1 MMRPPMLLKLRFRR
15 FSLWLPL
22 FLVGPLFLIG
32 ALLLLPLVLLAAIIL
47 LPFGW
52 SLTVL
57 MFGPAVMR
65 IICALRGLQV
75 DVDDGKEKVYISFR

>member
-1 MMRPPMLLKLRFRR
+1 MMRPPMLLKLRFGKFR
-15 FSLWLPL
+15 LWLPL
-22 FLVGPLFLIG
+22 FLVGPLFLAG

-52 SLTVL
+52 SLAVL
-57 MFGPAVMR
+57 MLGPAIMR

-75 DVDDGKEKVYISFR
+75 DVDDGKEKVYISFK